1 MNLIFDTNTIIQP
14 NHGWYSHHE
23 LTHSLTF
30 YTCHI
35 SFLDTRM
42 DLIFMCVLTDF
53 QSPSPPPQ
61 LYYHTDT
68 PVPFDQ
74 IKNCALNISLDSSVF
89 SQTLSSIR
97 KTIPMYVFLEY
108 VKDALDPHFNIQ
120 VDLLA
125 ELEKISQQHYERDF
139 DFHQDLVTLFR
150 KLNDGHTLYFG
161 PQCYGNLIYRQPF
174 TIISYV
180 ENGIQKIGIAS
191 LNNASGIVNYYQQ
204 LGFDLN
210 SYVGS
215 EIKEIDG
222 ELALNYMI
230 NWANQYSGGYKDP
243 GARFNVAISN
253 LFMTRSL
260 NRSPIPSKP
269 TVTYVLSRDGAA
281 DVTLELP
288 WVGSSLM
295 SYNSSVDFYQS
306 CLSSPSS
313 QHTTRTTLTQQ
324 PLIEA
329 KRQKLLHPLQELR
342 TSPLLSHT
350 VQTEHKVVNRLTGDQ
365 VSYFEIDGQVGVIT
379 IDSFVPQSE
388 VAFAKDFQMSM
399 YMAKLNK
406 IPKLIIDVTNNG
418 GGEECLGYAL
428 IKYLYSSTFSQ
439 NFATLFARTDMIAT
453 ELGRALALKG
463 ASQLGPNDDS
473 IWNPTTWRD
482 MNGVTYSDASWYT
495 VQHNYTRGGNNAPS
509 HAYTSIL
516 KENYCQS
523 SFDNY
528 YFTGEDLLNYSPD
541 NIILL
546 SNGRCASTCALF
558 TRHLQ
563 ESKKAKT
570 VVVGGVHRQSQ
581 QIAQVPGGQVYE
593 FEDLLADIQTLKINS
608 DLAPSPLP
616 VKSRLRFAIREAYAW
631 SEPDLKPLEFFFEG
645 SDFRLDYSKESAVDR
660 SKVWIDTLQ
669 FFDICA
675 TWQTKSCEIPNG
687 SGQQS
692 CVGGKYATQCQLV
705 ACAPGFGV
713 ATTDSSCQPCPI
725 GHYKGTDGTT
735 CLACTNKPSSDNSR
749 YTNSSTSNN
758 CPFECVEGFVLDS
771 VNNVCVESQ
780 NLTIGKVL
788 FGFIVTLCI
797 LFLLFACLL
806 LGSTIFLFVKNYR
819 NRMANNE
826 ALRLI

>member
-1 MNLIFDTNTIIQP
+1 MTPLASSSLVALTLALLLNTLLLVSSSEGVC
-14 NHGWYSHHE
+14 NFE
-23 LTHSLTF
+23 AN
-30 YTCHI
+30 
-35 SFLDTRM
+35 
-42 DLIFMCVLTDF
+42 
-53 QSPSPPPQ
+53 
-61 LYYHTDT
+61 T
-68 PVPFDQ
+68 PIPFDE
-74 IKNCALNISLDSSVF
+74 IKNCALNTTLDPTIF

-108 VKDALDPHFNIQ
+108 VKDASDPHFNIQ

-139 DFHQDLVTLFR
+139 DFHQDLVALFR

-161 PQCYGNLIYRQPF
+161 PQCYGNLVYRQPF
-174 TIISYV
+174 SIISYV
-180 ENGIQKIGIAS
+180 DSSLGSAVQKIGIAS

-210 SYVGS
+210 SHVGS

-222 ELALNYMI
+222 QPALDFI
-230 NWANQYSGGYKDP
+230 SKWANEYSGGYKDP

-260 NRSPIPSKP
+260 NRLPIPSKS

-295 SYNSSVDFYQS
+295 SYNNSTDFYQS

-313 QHTTRTTLTQQ
+313 SEHASKRTLTQQ
-324 PLIEA
+324 QRTQL
-329 KRQKLLHPLQELR
+329 KRQKLLHPLQEER
-342 TSPLLSHT
+342 TSPLLSLST
-350 VQTEHKVVNRLTGDQ
+350 QVEHKVVNLLKGDQ

-428 IKYLYSSTFSQ
+428 IKYLYSSAFSQ
-439 NFATLFARTDMIAT
+439 NFVTLFARTDMIAT
-453 ELGRALALKG
+453 DLGKELALKG

-473 IWNPTTWRD
+473 IWNPATWRD
-482 MNGVTYSDASWYT
+482 IDGMSFTDASWYT
-495 VQHNYTRGGNNAPS
+495 EQQNYTRGTNVPS

-570 VVVGGVHRQSQ
+570 VVVGGLRGQSQ

-593 FEDLLADIQTLKINS
+593 FEDLLADIQSLKINS
-608 DLAPSPLP
+608 DLAPTPLP
-616 VKSRLRFAIREAYAW
+616 VKSRFRFAIREAYAW

-669 FFDICA
+669 FFDVCA
-675 TWQTKSCEIPNG
+675 PWQTKSCEIPNG

-692 CVGGKYATQCQLV
+692 CVGGKYSAQCQLV
-705 ACAPGFGV
+705 ECAPGYGV
-713 ATTDSSCQPCPI
+713 DSSECKPCPV
-725 GHYKGTDGTT
+725 GHYKGIGGTT
-735 CLACTNKPSSDNSR
+735 CLACTNKPSSDNAQ
-749 YTNSSTSNN
+749 YTNASTSNN

-771 VNNVCVESQ
+771 VKNVCVESQ

-788 FGFIVTLCI
+788 FGFIVTLCV
-797 LFLLFACLL
+797 LFLLFACVLL
-806 LGSTIFLFVKNYR
+806 ASTIFLFVKNYR